1 MKKIKYLLAFLAL
14 LPFSSTFAQEGE
26 IIYRDFEPDTCKYI
40 TWSLYGGGMDSLKID
55 LDLDGSIDF
64 WVTGFVQHGAL
75 LPNAYVSDGWG
86 LCYPEENTVLNNDTI
101 TWSNDSFWPDGC
113 FSGRYGFRKQQN
125 GNYYYGW
132 MIAYCDMKPT
142 KSNNKNIGRNVYIDK
157 FAYCTVPNYPLVWGQ
172 IEFWDIEENKGE
184 SFGKLHPNPTTGIV
198 RIEGENA
205 SEVQVFNALG
215 QLVKTVQ
222 NTNEVSLEGLPQG
235 VYLLRVT
242 LEGGKVFSDKVVK
255 E

>member
-1 MKKIKYLLAFLAL
+1 M
-14 LPFSSTFAQEGE
+14 
-26 IIYRDFEPDTCKYI
+26 
-40 TWSLYGGGMDSLKID
+40 KID

-64 WVTGFVQHGAL
+64 WVTGYVQCGAL
-75 LPNAYVSDGWG
+75 LPNAYVSDCWG

-101 TWSNDSFWPDGC
+101 TWSKDSFWPDGC
-113 FSGRYGFRKQQN
+113 FNGRYGFRKQHN

-132 MIAYCDMKPT
+132 MIAYCDMIPPAEV
-142 KSNNKNIGRNVYIDK
+142 IGRNIYIDK
-157 FAYCTVPNYPLVWGQ
+157 YAFCTVPNYPLVWGQ
-172 IEFWDIEENKGE
+172 TSFTKVEENE
-184 SFGKLHPNPTTGIV
+184 ASAFAAIHPNPTTGIV

-205 SEVQVFNALG
+205 TEVKVFNTLG

-242 LEGGKVFSDKVVK
+242 LESGKTFSDKVVK